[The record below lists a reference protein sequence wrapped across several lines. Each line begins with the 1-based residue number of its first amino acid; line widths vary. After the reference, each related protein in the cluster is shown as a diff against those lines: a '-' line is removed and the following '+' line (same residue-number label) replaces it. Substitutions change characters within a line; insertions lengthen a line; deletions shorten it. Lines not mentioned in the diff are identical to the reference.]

1 MKQGQVTGGKNQ
13 ALSINRG
20 QVNQVQA
27 EAKPEE
33 LEDQE
38 EVPIESEEACE
49 EDNEYQT

>member
-1 MKQGQVTGGKNQ
+1 MKQGQVTGGKSQ
-13 ALSINRG
+13 ALSVNRE

-33 LEDQE
+33 PKDQK

-49 EDNEYQT
+49 EDNE